1 MTALNNPEFLHADFS
16 KQYIANG
23 LSHIPGGFF
32 VYKAHG
38 NKELLYANHELL
50 SIFECDT
57 AEQFLNLTGGTFRGL
72 VHPDD
77 ISAAEMSIKKQ
88 LESDVD
94 HLDHL
99 YYRII
104 TRTGKIKSI
113 VEFGRMYRGRS
124 VLCVYRRR
132 PVQAANHRHR
142 QTNRPAGHAQFR
154 GKQRDDAASR
164 KQRRSGRQ
172 AVADL
177 L

>member
-77 ISAAEMSIKKQ
+77 ISAAETSIKKQ

-104 TRTGKIKSI
+104 TRDRKS
-113 VEFGRMYRGRS
+113 V
-124 VLCVYRRR
+124 V
-132 PVQAANHRHR
+132 
-142 QTNRPAGHAQFR
+142 
-154 GKQRDDAASR
+154 
-164 KQRRSGRQ
+164 
-172 AVADL
+172 
-177 L
+177 